1 MPADLDFTKPRPPAI
16 TPEQAPQSGSP
27 LYDAWMRLVAFDPVR
42 APQIWADATP
52 YFEKIE
58 WERRFVEEHVDNL
71 IALMGPPLGPDKD
84 KAN

>member
-1 MPADLDFTKPRPPAI
+1 
-16 TPEQAPQSGSP
+16 
-27 LYDAWMRLVAFDPVR
+27 MRLVAFDPVR